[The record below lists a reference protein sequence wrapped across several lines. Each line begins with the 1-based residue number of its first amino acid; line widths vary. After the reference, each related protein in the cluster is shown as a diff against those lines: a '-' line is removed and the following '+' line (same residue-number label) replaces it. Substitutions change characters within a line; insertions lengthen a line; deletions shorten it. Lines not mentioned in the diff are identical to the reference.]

1 MKIKK
6 NLVVTYR
13 LMKKFLGI
21 LVLGLLSCTTSYS
34 NIIMQDLIDALVETN
49 KPKSIEVAKNL
60 KSIDINDKSYDLV
73 IRKANL
79 NIQDAKNIANAIKKI
94 DQNKG
99 PKLDTISMSFNEG
112 LKDEGVIT
120 ILNLIPKTT
129 SVIAFVECGIT
140 DKAGQA
146 IIDWAA
152 KTNNLNGIYIEGN
165 DFSKDMEEKFEKLR
179 VDNPRLTVLSTWASE
194 SFKEM
199 VKKSFN

>member
-1 MKIKK
+1 MTK
-6 NLVVTYR
+6 L
-13 LMKKFLGI
+13 LGVI
-21 LVLGLLSCTTSYS
+21 VLGLLWCSTSYA
-34 NIIMQDLIDALVETN
+34 NIIMQDLIDALVETK
-49 KPKSIEVAKNL
+49 KPKSIEVANNL
-60 KSIDINDKSYDLV
+60 KSTGDNDKSYDLV

-79 NIQDAKNIANAIKKI
+79 NIEDAKNIATAIKKI

-99 PKLDTISMSFNEG
+99 PQLGTISLSFNED

-120 ILNLIPKTT
+120 LLNHIPLTT

-152 KTNNLNGIYIEGN
+152 KANNLNGIYIEGN
-165 DFSKDMEEKFEKLR
+165 DFSKDMEKKFEKLR
-179 VDNPRLTVLSTWASE
+179 VDNPRLTVLSEWASE
-194 SFKEM
+194 EFKEM

>member
-1 MKIKK
+1 
-6 NLVVTYR
+6 
-13 LMKKFLGI
+13 MKKLLGVI
-21 LVLGLLSCTTSYS
+21 VLGLLWCSASYA
-34 NIIMQDLIDALVETN
+34 NIIMQDLIDALVETK
-49 KPKSIEVAKNL
+49 KPKSIEVANNL
-60 KSIDINDKSYDLV
+60 KSTGDNDKSYDLV

-79 NIQDAKNIANAIKKI
+79 NIKDAKNIATAIKKI

-99 PKLDTISMSFNEG
+99 PQLGTISMSFNED

-120 ILNLIPKTT
+120 ILNHIPLTT

-152 KTNNLNGIYIEGN
+152 KANNLNGIYIEGN

-179 VDNPRLTVLSTWASE
+179 ADNPRLTVLSTWASE

>member
-1 MKIKK
+1 
-6 NLVVTYR
+6 
-13 LMKKFLGI
+13 
-21 LVLGLLSCTTSYS
+21 
-34 NIIMQDLIDALVETN
+34 MQDLIDALVETK
-49 KPKSIEVAKNL
+49 KPKSIEVANNL
-60 KSIDINDKSYDLV
+60 KSTGDNDKSYDLV

-79 NIQDAKNIANAIKKI
+79 NIKDAKNIANAIKNI

-99 PKLDTISMSFNEG
+99 PQLGTISMSFNKD

-120 ILNLIPKTT
+120 LLNHIPLTT

-179 VDNPRLTVLSTWASE
+179 VDNPRLTVLSEWASE
-194 SFKEM
+194 EFKEM

>member
-1 MKIKK
+1 
-6 NLVVTYR
+6 
-13 LMKKFLGI
+13 
-21 LVLGLLSCTTSYS
+21 
-34 NIIMQDLIDALVETN
+34 MQDLIDALVETK
-49 KPKSIEVAKNL
+49 KPKSIEVANNL
-60 KSIDINDKSYDLV
+60 KSTGDNDKSYDLV

-79 NIQDAKNIANAIKKI
+79 NIEDAKNIATAIKKI

-99 PKLDTISMSFNEG
+99 PQLGTISMSFNED

-120 ILNLIPKTT
+120 ILNHIPLTT

-165 DFSKDMEEKFEKLR
+165 DFSKDMEKKFEKLR
-179 VDNPRLTVLSTWASE
+179 ADNPRLTVLSTWASE
-194 SFKEM
+194 EFKEM
-199 VKKSFN
+199 VKKTFN

>member
-1 MKIKK
+1 MTK
-6 NLVVTYR
+6 L
-13 LMKKFLGI
+13 LGVI
-21 LVLGLLSCTTSYS
+21 VLGLLWCSASYA
-34 NIIMQDLIDALVETN
+34 NIIMQDLIDALVETK
-49 KPKSIEVAKNL
+49 KPKSIEVANNL
-60 KSIDINDKSYDLV
+60 KSTGDNDKSYDLV

-79 NIQDAKNIANAIKKI
+79 NIEDAKNIATAIKKI

-99 PKLDTISMSFNEG
+99 PQLGTISMSFNED

-120 ILNLIPKTT
+120 LLNHIPLTT

-152 KTNNLNGIYIEGN
+152 KANNLNGIYIEGN

-179 VDNPRLTVLSTWASE
+179 VDKPRLTVLSEWASE
-194 SFKEM
+194 EFKEM

>member
-1 MKIKK
+1 MTK
-6 NLVVTYR
+6 L
-13 LMKKFLGI
+13 LGVI
-21 LVLGLLSCTTSYS
+21 VLGLLWCSTSYA
-34 NIIMQDLIDALVETN
+34 NIIMQDLINALVETK
-49 KPKSIEVAKNL
+49 KPKSIEVANNL
-60 KSIDINDKSYDLV
+60 KSTGDNDKSYDLV

-79 NIQDAKNIANAIKKI
+79 NIEDAKNIATAIKKI

-99 PKLDTISMSFNEG
+99 PQLGTISMSFNED

-120 ILNLIPKTT
+120 LLNHIPLTT

-152 KTNNLNGIYIEGN
+152 KANNLNGIYIEGN
-165 DFSKDMEEKFEKLR
+165 DFSKDMEKKFEKLR
-179 VDNPRLTVLSTWASE
+179 VDNPRLTVLSEWASE
-194 SFKEM
+194 EFKEM

>member
-1 MKIKK
+1 
-6 NLVVTYR
+6 
-13 LMKKFLGI
+13 MKKLLGI
-21 LVLGLLSCTTSYS
+21 VVLGLLSCTTSYS

-152 KTNNLNGIYIEGN
+152 TTNNLNGIYIEGN
-165 DFSKDMEEKFEKLR
+165 TFSKEMEAKFEKLR
-179 VDNPRLTVLSTWASE
+179 TDNPQITVLSEWYSE
-194 SFKEM
+194 EFKQR

>member
-1 MKIKK
+1 M
-6 NLVVTYR
+6 
-13 LMKKFLGI
+13 
-21 LVLGLLSCTTSYS
+21 VLGLLWCSTSYS
-34 NIIMQDLIDALVETN
+34 NIIMQDLIDALVDTK
-49 KPKSIEVAKNL
+49 KPKSIEVANNL
-60 KSIDINDKSYDLV
+60 KSTGDNDKAYDFV

-79 NIQDAKNIANAIKKI
+79 NIKDAKNIANAIKNI

-99 PKLDTISMSFNEG
+99 PQLGTISMSFNED

-120 ILNLIPKTT
+120 LLNHIPLTT

-165 DFSKDMEEKFEKLR
+165 NFSKDMEEKFEKLR
-179 VDNPRLTVLSTWASE
+179 ADNPRLTVLSEWASE

-199 VKKSFN
+199 VKKTFN

>member
-1 MKIKK
+1 
-6 NLVVTYR
+6 
-13 LMKKFLGI
+13 
-21 LVLGLLSCTTSYS
+21 
-34 NIIMQDLIDALVETN
+34 MQDLIDVLIETK
-49 KPKSIEVAKNL
+49 KPKSIEVANNL
-60 KSIDINDKSYDLV
+60 KSTGDNDKSYDLV

-79 NIQDAKNIANAIKKI
+79 NIEDAKNIANAIKNI

-99 PKLDTISMSFNEG
+99 PQLGTISMSFNED

-120 ILNLIPKTT
+120 ILNHIPLTT

-152 KTNNLNGIYIEGN
+152 KTNNLNGIPIEGN

-179 VDNPRLTVLSTWASE
+179 EDNPRLTVLSEWASE
-194 SFKEM
+194 EFKEM

>member
-1 MKIKK
+1 
-6 NLVVTYR
+6 
-13 LMKKFLGI
+13 MKKLLGI
-21 LVLGLLSCTTSYS
+21 IVLGMLWCTTSYS

-49 KPKSIEVAKNL
+49 KPKSVEVAKNL

-152 KTNNLNGIYIEGN
+152 TTNNLNGIYIEGN
-165 DFSKDMEEKFEKLR
+165 TFSKEMEEKFEKLR

>member
-1 MKIKK
+1 
-6 NLVVTYR
+6 
-13 LMKKFLGI
+13 
-21 LVLGLLSCTTSYS
+21 
-34 NIIMQDLIDALVETN
+34 MQDLIDALVETK
-49 KPKSIEVAKNL
+49 KPKSLEVANNL
-60 KSIDINDKSYDLV
+60 KSTGNNDKSYDLV

-79 NIQDAKNIANAIKKI
+79 NIEDAKNIATAIKKI

-99 PKLDTISMSFNEG
+99 PQLGTISMSFNED

-120 ILNLIPKTT
+120 LLNHIPLTT

-179 VDNPRLTVLSTWASE
+179 ADNPRLTVLSTWASE
-194 SFKEM
+194 EFKEM
-199 VKKSFN
+199 VRKSFN

>member
-1 MKIKK
+1 
-6 NLVVTYR
+6 
-13 LMKKFLGI
+13 MKKLLGVI
-21 LVLGLLSCTTSYS
+21 VLGLLWCSTSYS
-34 NIIMQDLIDALVETN
+34 NIIMQDLIDALVETK
-49 KPKSIEVAKNL
+49 KPKSIEVANNL
-60 KSIDINDKSYDLV
+60 KSKGDNDKSYDLV

-79 NIQDAKNIANAIKKI
+79 NIKDAKNIATAIKKI
-94 DQNKG
+94 DQNKAPQLG
-99 PKLDTISMSFNEG
+99 TISMSFNED

-120 ILNLIPKTT
+120 LLSHIPLTT

-152 KTNNLNGIYIEGN
+152 KANNLNGIYIEGN

-179 VDNPRLTVLSTWASE
+179 VDKPRLTVLSTWASE
-194 SFKEM
+194 EFKEM

>member
-1 MKIKK
+1 
-6 NLVVTYR
+6 
-13 LMKKFLGI
+13 MKKLLGVI
-21 LVLGLLSCTTSYS
+21 VLGLLCCSTSYA
-34 NIIMQDLIDALVETN
+34 NIIMQDLINALVETK
-49 KPKSIEVAKNL
+49 KPKSIEVANNL
-60 KSIDINDKSYDLV
+60 KSTGDNDKSYDLV

-79 NIQDAKNIANAIKKI
+79 NIEDAKNIATAIKKI

-99 PKLDTISMSFNEG
+99 PQLGTISMSFNED

-120 ILNLIPKTT
+120 LLNHIPLTT

-152 KTNNLNGIYIEGN
+152 KANNLNGIYIEGN

-179 VDNPRLTVLSTWASE
+179 VDKPRLTVLSEWASE
-194 SFKEM
+194 EFKEM